1 MQDTNKTYTVDQV
14 AKVLQVRKGFVY
26 DLIYTGRLR
35 AIRLSE
41 RRFRI
46 SEDGLQE
53 FFRQEEEALA
63 SNQNISGLRAE
74 G

>member
-1 MQDTNKTYTVDQV
+1 MQKTYTVEQV
-14 AKVLQVRKGFVY
+14 AKILQVRKGFVY

-46 SEDGLQE
+46 SEESLND
-53 FFRQEEEALA
+53 FFQQEEKALQ
-63 SNQNISGLRAE
+63 SNSHITSLRAE
-74 G
+74 V

>member
-1 MQDTNKTYTVDQV
+1 MQKTYTVEQV
-14 AKVLQVRKGFVY
+14 AKILQVRKGFVY

-46 SEDGLQE
+46 SEESLND
-53 FFRQEEEALA
+53 FFQQEEKALQ
-63 SNQNISGLRAE
+63 SNSHITSFRAE
-74 G
+74 V